1 MFSNEELNRFY
12 RYCIALTRN
21 EADAFDLLQDSL
33 EKFVRRGN
41 RGIENQGGYFFRMIR
56 NRFIDDQRKR
66 QRQPAEEQLD
76 DTNVIQIGYQSL
88 EDIMIDREQ
97 AEQVMETLNGQDREL
112 LFLWA
117 VEGFTIQEIADHWDI
132 PKGTLLAR
140 IHRLRVKIQE
150 TLGGTEK
157 KVTRS

>member
-1 MFSNEELNRFY
+1 MFSDEELNRFY
-12 RYCIALTRN
+12 RYCIALTGN

-56 NRFIDDQRKR
+56 NQFIDDLRRKR
-66 QRQPAEEQLD
+66 NHDEELYEEDKVIQLD
-76 DTNVIQIGYQSL
+76 SQSL
-88 EDIMIDREQ
+88 EDIVMDREQ
-97 AEQVMETLNGQDREL
+97 VERVMETLNDQDREL
-112 LFLWA
+112 IFLWA
-117 VEGFTIQEIADHWDI
+117 VEGFTIQEIADHWEI

-140 IHRLRVKIQE
+140 IHRLRVKIRE
-150 TLGGTEK
+150 TPGGVEK